1 MRLGA
6 SFFLAAACLAMAGCA
21 GRIEEFARQPRLSP
35 LGGGNVPIAIAGAIG
50 TQPPV
55 RRVAADSST
64 WRDAAADLFRDARA
78 MRVGD
83 VITVR
88 ISIKDKAV
96 IDNSSKRSREST
108 TNLDHSMKY
117 GATLGGVSRSGEAS
131 FQHGGTAKSDSAGSG
146 GVTRSESI
154 DLLIAAVV
162 TDVLPNGNLV
172 IRGTQE
178 VLVNFEM
185 RELTVQGIVR
195 PRDVATDN
203 SISYER
209 IAEAR
214 IAYGGRGRITEVQQ
228 PAWGQQLLDIIS
240 PF

>member
-1 MRLGA
+1 MFAAGLVA
-6 SFFLAAACLAMAGCA
+6 SLIAGCA
-21 GRIEEFARQPRLSP
+21 VRPDEIGRQPKLSP
-35 LGGGNVPIAIAGAIG
+35 IGHGRVPTALSDVASV
-50 TQPPV
+50 QPQV
-55 RRVAADSST
+55 IRASADGSA
-64 WRDAAADLFRDARA
+64 WRDSAADLFRDARA

-96 IDNSSKRSREST
+96 IDNSTNRSREST
-108 TNLDHSMKY
+108 MNLDHSMKY
-117 GATLGGVSRSGEAS
+117 DAAVGGFKRSGNAG
-131 FQHGGTAKSDSAGSG
+131 FQSGGTAKSEATGKG

-185 RELTVQGIVR
+185 RELTVQGVVR

-203 SISYER
+203 SVSYER

>member
-1 MRLGA
+1 MKAGA
-6 SFFLAAACLAMAGCA
+6 SLILAAASLMGAGCA
-21 GRIEEFARQPRLSP
+21 GRIDEFARQPKLSP
-35 LGGGNVPIAIAGAIG
+35 LGGGNVPIAMASSPG
-50 TQPPV
+50 TQQPIQ
-55 RRVAADSST
+55 RVSADGSA

-96 IDNSSKRSREST
+96 IDNSTKRSREST

-117 GATLGGVSRSGEAS
+117 GTAFGGVSRSGEAS

-162 TDVLPNGNLV
+162 TDVLTNGNLV

-203 SISYER
+203 SVSYER

-228 PAWGQQLLDIIS
+228 PAWGQQLVDIIF